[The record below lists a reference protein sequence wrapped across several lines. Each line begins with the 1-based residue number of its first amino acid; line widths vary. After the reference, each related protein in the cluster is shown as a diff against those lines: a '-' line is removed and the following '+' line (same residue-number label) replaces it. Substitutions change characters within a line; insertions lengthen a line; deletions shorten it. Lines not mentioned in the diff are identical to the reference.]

1 MRKSKNAVKKPTTE
15 SAQKVV
21 SMITSSRIDIAVII
35 FHVSNIDGNKLI
47 SKNLIE
53 RREFH
58 NA

>member
-15 SAQKVV
+15 SAQKVF
-21 SMITSSRIDIAVII
+21 MITSSRIDIAVII